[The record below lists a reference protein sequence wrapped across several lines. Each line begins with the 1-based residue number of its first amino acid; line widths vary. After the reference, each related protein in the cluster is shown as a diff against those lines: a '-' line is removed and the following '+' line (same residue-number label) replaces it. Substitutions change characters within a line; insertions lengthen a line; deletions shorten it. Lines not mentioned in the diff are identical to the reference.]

1 MNVKLMLGVLL
12 ATIMPAAAVAGSKS
26 AKPGAGQA
34 RAAAPAAAIAAR
46 GNWNQAV
53 AVTPLGS
60 RVLGNPAAGV
70 KLVEYVSYTCPH
82 CAHFEAESAAQLKLV
97 FVAGG
102 KGSIEVRHV
111 VRDPV
116 DLAIALIT
124 NCVEPRRFFQ
134 IHEAFMR
141 GQDAW
146 EARLKDL
153 GEGPQK
159 RWYDGDKGSRM
170 RAIASDL
177 KFHDTAARFGL
188 SRVATDRCLS
198 DQQLMDRLALQ
209 TREATAAGVEGT
221 PSFAINGSLLAGT
234 HDWATLG
241 PQLAAR
247 M

>member
-1 MNVKLMLGVLL
+1 MRLKLILGMLL
-12 ATIMPAAAVAGSKS
+12 AVMAPGATMARAKPAAAE
-26 AKPGAGQA
+26 PA
-34 RAAAPAAAIAAR
+34 RAA
-46 GNWNQAV
+46 GSSWNATV
-53 AVTPLGS
+53 NVTPLGS
-60 RVLGNPAAGV
+60 RVLGNPQAAL

-82 CAHFEAESAAQLKLV
+82 CAHFEAASAAQLKLV

-111 VRDPV
+111 LRDPV

-124 NCVEPRRFFQ
+124 NCVEPRRFFL

-141 GQDAW
+141 AQDDW
-146 EARLKDL
+146 EPTLQKL

-170 RAIASDL
+170 RAIAGDL
-177 KFHDTAARFGL
+177 HFYDVAARFGL
-188 SRVATDRCLS
+188 SRPATDRCLS
-198 DQQLMDRLALQ
+198 DRALMDRLANQ

-221 PSFAINGSLLAGT
+221 PSFALNGAMLAGT
-234 HDWATLG
+234 HDWTTLG